1 MNSRACDYFFSE
13 LRKEVDDI
21 RTEHELEKSV
31 GYFLNKDKL
40 NIVEKVVDR
49 QIFEKHKESIR
60 YFFNCI
66 NNYSDEIRMTDVNL
80 QQKTEMLKNLV
91 EEMIKNKK
99 ILKRFPLFEDSFIN
113 MVMRFSQNE
122 TWGYKT
128 SLDYLVSY
136 FRRN

>member
-1 MNSRACDYFFSE
+1 MDSKACDYFFSE

-60 YFFNCI
+60 YFFNYI
-66 NNYSDEIRMTDVNL
+66 NN
-80 QQKTEMLKNLV
+80 
-91 EEMIKNKK
+91 
-99 ILKRFPLFEDSFIN
+99 
-113 MVMRFSQNE
+113 
-122 TWGYKT
+122 
-128 SLDYLVSY
+128 
-136 FRRN
+136 

>member
-1 MNSRACDYFFSE
+1 
-13 LRKEVDDI
+13 
-21 RTEHELEKSV
+21 
-31 GYFLNKDKL
+31 
-40 NIVEKVVDR
+40 
-49 QIFEKHKESIR
+49 
-60 YFFNCI
+60 
-66 NNYSDEIRMTDVNL
+66 MTDVNL